1 MRRLDAL
8 ILAGLFALCGQLYAQ
23 ETADVSGAVAPPA
36 VTNFWFPVGEEL
48 VYHASWGIF
57 NVAESRATTA
67 WTNHQ
72 GRTLLA
78 IRIRTKSNAVIST
91 VYPVDDTIETLID
104 PATFLPVQFTKILNE
119 GRYHTDEITTFDHAA
134 GKATWVNRKK
144 DTRKEFAIE
153 PDTRDIVALM
163 YYLRREPFK
172 PGQER
177 TFRVMADEKLY
188 DLFVRVVGRETME
201 HERYGKVRGVKV
213 EPDAAFEGIFVRKGK
228 ITLWISEDERCIV
241 TRVVAVIPVANVR
254 INLDEVR
261 GPGQDRWV
269 KKK

>member
-1 MRRLDAL
+1 MHRFDAL
-8 ILAGLFALCGQLYAQ
+8 FLALLLGVGGRVYAQ
-23 ETADVSGAVAPPA
+23 QTAEVSVAEAPAA

-57 NVAESRATTA
+57 NVAESRATTS
-67 WTNHQ
+67 WTNHE

-104 PATFLPVQFTKILNE
+104 PATFLPVQFTKTLNE
-119 GRYHTDEITTFDHAA
+119 GRYHTDEVTTFDHAA
-134 GKATWVNRKK
+134 GLATWVNRKK
-144 DTRKEFAIE
+144 NTRKEFPIE
-153 PDTRDIVALM
+153 ADTRDIVALM
-163 YYLRREPFK
+163 YYLRREPFQ

-177 TFRVMADEKLY
+177 RFRVMADEKLY
-188 DLFVRVVGRETME
+188 DLFVRVVGRETMD
-201 HERYGKVRGVKV
+201 HDRYGKIRGVKV

-254 INLDEVR
+254 ITLDEVR